1 VLVGTTRYI
10 VPALRAAAGLAPQPA
25 EHVTLATAAEAM
37 ADLTHFMP
45 VKLSWSPAGAALA
58 APSATNTSGDFLALA
73 GTDGFVELPPRR
85 GDHPAG
91 TAVRLFR
98 W

>member
-1 VLVGTTRYI
+1 M
-10 VPALRAAAGLAPQPA
+10 
-25 EHVTLATAAEAM
+25 TLAAPAEAM
-37 ADLTHFMP
+37 AELTHFMP
-45 VKLSWSPAGAALA
+45 VKLAWSTAGAALA
-58 APSATNTSGDFLALA
+58 TPRLTNTSGDFAALA

-85 GDHPAG
+85 GEYAQG